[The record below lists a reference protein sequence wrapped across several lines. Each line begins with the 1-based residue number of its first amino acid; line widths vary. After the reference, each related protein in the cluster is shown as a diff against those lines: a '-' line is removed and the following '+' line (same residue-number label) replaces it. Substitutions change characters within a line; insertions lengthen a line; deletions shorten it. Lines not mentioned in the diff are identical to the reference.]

1 MLSSTAERKGSFM
14 QESIRKICVL
24 SNDYKDRGLV
34 LTHRIEDYM
43 RSHGGEV
50 SVVFTK
56 WDFEK
61 EEWTRSEEIP
71 ADSQCILVIG
81 GDGTMLQAARNSYGM
96 GIPLLG
102 VNKGTLGFMTEID
115 SENLENSLEQ
125 LLLGDYMVEERI
137 MLEGEIERRNGE
149 IISNIALNDIVIN
162 RAGSLQ
168 TVRFD
173 VWLNNSLL
181 RRYNADGCII
191 STPTGSTAYNL
202 SAGGPVIEPTAMA
215 MCMTNICP
223 HNLFNR
229 GVVMSGKQLI
239 TLVNPGD
246 RQGRDQPVEVAFDGA
261 FKVRLHTG
269 DCIDITQ
276 AKSTAKIIRLE
287 PTSFMET
294 LHRKMSN
301 T

>member
-1 MLSSTAERKGSFM
+1 MR
-14 QESIRKICVL
+14 ESIRRVCVL
-24 SNDYKDRGLV
+24 SNDYKDQGLK

-43 RSHGGEV
+43 KAHGGEV
-50 SVVFTK
+50 SVVLTK

-61 EEWTRSEEIP
+61 EEWVRPEQIP
-71 ADSQCILVIG
+71 EDSQCILVIG

-102 VNKGTLGFMTEID
+102 INRGTLGFMTEVD
-115 SENLENSLEQ
+115 SDHLEDSLEQ
-125 LLLGDYMVEERI
+125 LITGDYSVEERM
-137 MLEGEIERRNGE
+137 MLEGEIERRSGE
-149 IISNIALNDIVIN
+149 IISSAALNDIVIN

-173 VWLNNSLL
+173 IWLNHQLL

-202 SAGGPVIEPTAMA
+202 SAGGPVIEPTAKA

-239 TLVNPGD
+239 TLVIPGD
-246 RQGRDQPVEVAFDGA
+246 RQGRDQPVEVAFDGT

-269 DCIDITQ
+269 DSIDITE
-276 AKSTAKIIRLE
+276 AKSTTRIIRLE

-294 LHRKMSN
+294 LHKKMGSV
-301 T
+301 